1 MQTFIRRIPRLQ
13 WKLTLSYALITGI
26 VLLLFEILAI
36 AVIFLVVNANLPQIV
51 LSGAQQEVPQAT
63 TYFVHGTPDREGL
76 TAWLN
81 IPNPY
86 AAGSYQG
93 GTVVD
98 KQGQVVAS
106 AGDTAIS
113 AGMAL
118 QTRLS
123 AQSAKN
129 LRLVLAG
136 RTNSQGLVSQE
147 ANGSIIAIVPIVSK
161 DKIIQAAFILKTNNI
176 SQANGYWASFYLLYV
191 ILPSILFI
199 LFVAG
204 VIGPIAG
211 FFTARNF
218 TRRFQKLSLAAD
230 NWGKGNFSIFA
241 QDRSSDELGQL
252 TRHLNRMVEQLQN
265 LLQTRQKL
273 AILEERNRLARD
285 LHDSVK
291 QHIFVVALQVG
302 TAKLHLGPNTEDV
315 QQPLAEAEHVLLQVQ
330 QELKTLIRE
339 LRPVALEGKG
349 LGVALQELV
358 TQWTQQT
365 NIPTN
370 VQLESTQTF
379 PLLVEEAFFRIAQE
393 ALANVARH
401 SQATTVEIRLAS
413 EQGNALLCIHD
424 NGQGFA
430 LHTTDRKGFGLLSM
444 QERMKVLGG
453 DVSIESTPGQGTRVV
468 ARCERQRIEV

>member
-1 MQTFIRRIPRLQ
+1 MQKFIRRFPKLQ
-13 WKLTLSYALITGI
+13 WKLTLSYVFITAV
-26 VLLLFEILAI
+26 VLLLFELLAI
-36 AVIFLVVNANLPQIV
+36 TIVFLVVNANLPQIV

-63 TYFVHGTPDREGL
+63 TYFVHGAPDRESL

-86 AAGSYQG
+86 ANGSYQG

-98 KQGQVVAS
+98 KQGQVIAS
-106 AGDTAIS
+106 AGDKAIKV
-113 AGMAL
+113 GLAL
-118 QTRLS
+118 QTQIS
-123 AQSAKN
+123 AQSATN
-129 LRLVLAG
+129 LRAVLAG
-136 RTNSQGLVSQE
+136 HTDSRGLVNQE
-147 ANGSIIAIVPIVSK
+147 ANGSIVAIVPIVDK
-161 DKIIQAAFILKTNNI
+161 DKTVQAALVLKTNNVA
-176 SQANGYWASFYLLYV
+176 QANGYWVSFYLLYV

-199 LFVAG
+199 VFIAG

-230 NWGKGNFSIFA
+230 NWSQGNFSAFA
-241 QDRSSDELGQL
+241 QDTSSDELGQL
-252 TRHLNRMVEQLQN
+252 TRHLNGMAEQLQN

-302 TAKLHLGPNTEDV
+302 TAKLHLGPNTEEV
-315 QQPLAEAEHVLLQVQ
+315 QRPLAEAEHVLLQVQ

-365 NIPTN
+365 NITAN
-370 VQLESTQTF
+370 LQIESKQTL
-379 PLLVEEAFFRIAQE
+379 PLLVEEETYPIFLQ
-393 ALANVARH
+393 N
-401 SQATTVEIRLAS
+401 
-413 EQGNALLCIHD
+413 
-424 NGQGFA
+424 
-430 LHTTDRKGFGLLSM
+430 
-444 QERMKVLGG
+444 
-453 DVSIESTPGQGTRVV
+453 
-468 ARCERQRIEV
+468 